1 MTRHALLLNSGRIT
15 IFKRLTF
22 QFVFKLKMILFEHPK
37 LLKNFYL
44 SRLAPD
50 FQIYTQFRK
59 TRLSEKIRHNR
70 SILTFKF
77 D

>member
-1 MTRHALLLNSGRIT
+1 MTRHALLQNSGRIT

-22 QFVFKLKMILFEHPK
+22 QFVFKLKMILFEHPN
-37 LLKNFYL
+37 LLKHFYL
-44 SRLAPD
+44 SRLPPD